1 MPTLDQHPSFQRV
14 KMALIGDSSSGKTGA
29 LASLVNDEAL
39 TELFVERTGEAQE
52 LFIIDLD
59 DGLDPLRQYVQPE
72 HYERVHFKTIKE
84 PMRITKGGQL
94 RPRDP
99 AIQMRV
105 LEVLDQWKDGDEN
118 YGPISDWGPN
128 RILVIDPFTAY
139 GVGILRWVRVLNNR
153 YAVLQRE
160 GKDFGPAQELEHE
173 FFDLLF
179 DVRIKCSVVVTSHIN
194 YQEAYGEAPEIVV
207 GKGKDGEIVTEK
219 EERGYMMALGKKNP
233 PIIGRHFNTIVM
245 AKATLTGREVKR
257 VIRTQSTA
265 IVQLKNPF
273 EKELPVELPLAT
285 GLAEIFKVFLTHGWS
300 EKKPEGKKS
309 TKSRKG
315 KKEKEPKAP
324 SKAQEL
330 DPEPDL
336 LAGLGKSSPRAK
348 PPSKE

>member
-14 KMALIGDSSSGKTGA
+14 KLALIGDSSAGKTGA

-39 TELFVERTGEAQE
+39 TELFVKRTGLEQE

-59 DGLDPLRQYVQPE
+59 DGLDILRQQVLPE
-72 HYERVHFKTIKE
+72 NYKRVHYKTIKE

-99 AIQMRV
+99 EIQMRV
-105 LEVLDQWKDGDEN
+105 LELLDDWKDEGESF
-118 YGPISDWGPN
+118 GPIMKWDAN

-173 FFDLLF
+173 FLDLLF
-179 DVRIKCSVVVTSHIN
+179 DVRIECNVVVTSHIN
-194 YQEAYGEAPEIVV
+194 YQEAYGDAPEIVV
-207 GKGKDGEIVTEK
+207 GKDKDGEVVTEK

-257 VIRTQSTA
+257 VIRTQSTG

-273 EKELPVELPLAT
+273 EKELDVELPLAT

-309 TKSRKG
+309 A
-315 KKEKEPKAP
+315 KKEKSS
-324 SKAQEL
+324 SKKKDKNEVKVQEL
-330 DPEPDL
+330 NPEPDL
-336 LAGLGKSSPRAK
+336 LAGLGKPTPRAK